1 LDVDGTCW
9 KREGCGTSA
18 SLATALLQQGR
29 RLLDVHNPGCQRH
42 LGSVNRR
49 TENMKTDTLSPQ
61 TETTVRQ
68 PTVRSYKYLPI
79 ITGIFTATLLISN
92 TLDTKIFQFGSLAL
106 PAGIILFPLAYLFGD
121 ILTEVYGYAASRKV
135 IWTGFFSLLLMI
147 VAYEAAVRLP
157 PAGFWK
163 DQGAFATVLAHV
175 PRIVLASITA
185 YFLGEFC
192 NSYVLAKIKVKMEGR
207 GIAWRFVAS
216 TIVGQAVDT
225 STFVLVAF
233 LGTFPAKELLSITI
247 SGWAFKVAWEII
259 ALPLTLPIVR
269 KLKQAENE
277 DYFDRDTNFN
287 PFHLIT

>member
-1 LDVDGTCW
+1 
-9 KREGCGTSA
+9 
-18 SLATALLQQGR
+18 
-29 RLLDVHNPGCQRH
+29 
-42 LGSVNRR
+42 
-49 TENMKTDTLSPQ
+49 MKTDTLNAQ
-61 TETTVRQ
+61 TVTAAREVAI
-68 PTVRSYKYLPI
+68 RSFKFLPI

-92 TLDTKIFQFGSLAL
+92 TLDTKIFQLGSFEL

-121 ILTEVYGYAASRKV
+121 VLTEVYGYAASRKV
-135 IWTGFFSLLLMI
+135 IWTGFFSLLLM
-147 VAYEAAVRLP
+147 VAAYTAAVHLP

-163 DQGAFATVLAHV
+163 DQDAFGTILAQV

-207 GIAWRFVAS
+207 GMAWRFVLS

-233 LGTFPAKELLSITI
+233 LGVFSGKELLSVTI

-259 ALPLTLPIVR
+259 ALPITLPIVR
-269 KLKQAENE
+269 KLKRVENE
-277 DYFDRDTNFN
+277 DYFDKDTNFN
-287 PFHLIT
+287 PFHLTT

>member
-1 LDVDGTCW
+1 MQLNTNTNQDQS
-9 KREGCGTSA
+9 KELQLSA
-18 SLATALLQQGR
+18 
-29 RLLDVHNPGCQRH
+29 
-42 LGSVNRR
+42 
-49 TENMKTDTLSPQ
+49 
-61 TETTVRQ
+61 
-68 PTVRSYKYLPI
+68 RSFKFLPI
-79 ITGIFTATLLISN
+79 ITGVFTATLLISN

-106 PAGIILFPLAYLFGD
+106 PSGIILFPLAYLFGD

-135 IWTGFFSLLLMI
+135 IWTGFFSLLLMV
-147 VAYEAAVRLP
+147 VAYELGVRLP
-157 PAGFWK
+157 PAGFYK
-163 DQGAFATVLAHV
+163 DQEAFRTVLAHV

-233 LGTFPAKELLSITI
+233 LGTFPAKELLSVTI

-259 ALPLTLPIVR
+259 ALPITLPIVH
-269 KLKQAENE
+269 KLKTIENE

-287 PFHLIT
+287 PFHLTK